1 MNSSLVFDRIGRQ
14 WRTQIDDSHDFVI
27 IRNDTISRSGFSDS
41 WVFESEYD
49 RARALKSD
57 LMDHYSNCSVEEVFH
72 GTNVDTCEGTCYAI
86 HHECALP
93 VKQGPDHDPRAL
105 LLSDLTL
112 IHGIGRK
119 KESELKKRGYG
130 TIRDLLGHRLY
141 RCRAEAALSLI
152 SDARPEEITRMVTRW
167 LSPSHPL
174 TLLTSGLYDPSDFI
188 FLDLETM
195 GFFSRPII
203 LFGIAGISGDR
214 LVVRQ
219 FLVRDMEEELP
230 ALIALKKYIGP
241 RSVLVTFNGKTFD
254 IPYLKERYSY
264 YGEYMRMENIHFD
277 LLHAARRAW
286 RTKLPDCR
294 LGTLEQRVF
303 GMKREHD
310 VPSAMVPEFYET
322 YLITKNPGPLVP
334 VVGHN
339 RQDVITLARL
349 LSIFQ
354 EGTT

>member
-1 MNSSLVFDRIGRQ
+1 MNSSLVFDRISRQ
-14 WRTQIDDSHDFVI
+14 WRTEIDDSHDFAI
-27 IRNDTISRSGFSDS
+27 IRNDTISRSSFSDS
-41 WVFESEYD
+41 WVLESDYD
-49 RARALKSD
+49 RASALKKDMMGKYSD
-57 LMDHYSNCSVEEVFH
+57 CSVEDVFH
-72 GTNVDTCEGTCYAI
+72 GTEVDTPEGVCYAV
-86 HHECALP
+86 HHECDLP
-93 VKQGPDHDPRAL
+93 GKRRPDHDPRSI

-119 KESELKKRGYG
+119 KESELRKRGYR
-130 TIRDLLGHRLY
+130 TIRDLLGHRSY
-141 RCRAEAALSLI
+141 RCRAEAALSVI
-152 SDARPEEITRMVTRW
+152 SDSRPEEITRMVTRW

-174 TLLTSGLYDPSDFI
+174 TLLTSRLYNPSDFI

-203 LFGIAGISGDR
+203 LFGIAWISGDR
-214 LVVRQ
+214 LVVHQ
-219 FLVRDMEEELP
+219 FLVRDMDEELP
-230 ALIALKKYIGP
+230 ALIALKQYLGP
-241 RSVLVTFNGKTFD
+241 QKVLVTFNGKTFD

-264 YGEYMRMENIHFD
+264 YGEYMRMGHIHFD

-294 LGTLEQRVF
+294 LGTLEQRIF
-303 GMKREHD
+303 GMKREDD
-310 VPSAMVPEFYET
+310 VPGAMVPEFYET
-322 YLITKNPGPLVP
+322 YQKTKNPGPLVP

-349 LSIFQ
+349 LSLFQ

>member
-1 MNSSLVFDRIGRQ
+1 MNSSLVFDRISRH
-14 WRTQIDDSHDFVI
+14 WRTEIDDSHDFAI
-27 IRNDTISRSGFSDS
+27 IRNDTISRSSFSDS
-41 WVFESEYD
+41 WVFESDYN
-49 RARALKSD
+49 RAGALKRD
-57 LMDHYSNCSVEEVFH
+57 LMSRYSDCSVEEVFG
-72 GTNVDTCEGTCYAI
+72 GTEVDTSEGVCYAV

-93 VKQGPDHDPRAL
+93 GRPGPGPDPRIL

-112 IHGIGRK
+112 IRGIGRK
-119 KESELKKRGYG
+119 KESELKKRGYM
-130 TIRDLLGHRLY
+130 TIRDLLGHRSY
-141 RCRAEAALSLI
+141 RCRAEAALAVI
-152 SDARPEEITRMVTRW
+152 SDARPEEITRMVTRG

-174 TLLTSGLYDPSDFI
+174 TLLTSGLYNPSDFV

-203 LFGIAGISGDR
+203 LFGIALISGDR
-214 LVVRQ
+214 LVVHQ
-219 FLVRDMEEELP
+219 FLVREMDEELP
-230 ALIALKKYIGP
+230 ALIALKQYLGP
-241 RSVLVTFNGKTFD
+241 RNVLVTFNGKTFD

-264 YGEYMRMENIHFD
+264 YGEYMRMGNIHFD

-294 LGTLEQRVF
+294 LGTLEQKIF

-322 YLITKNPGPLVP
+322 YLKTGNPGPLVP

-349 LSIFQ
+349 LALFQ
-354 EGTT
+354 EGTA